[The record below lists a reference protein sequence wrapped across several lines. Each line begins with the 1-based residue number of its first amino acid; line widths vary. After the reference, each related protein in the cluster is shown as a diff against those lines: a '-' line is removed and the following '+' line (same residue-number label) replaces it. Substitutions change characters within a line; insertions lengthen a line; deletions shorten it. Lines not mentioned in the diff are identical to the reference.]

1 MPERS
6 VIIGSAQ
13 GLHARPAKIFVHLAA
28 QQPVPVSIRVGDR
41 APVPAS
47 SILGV
52 LSLGASQGTEVT
64 LSADGDGAAE
74 VLDELAGLLARDLDA
89 EEPDHA

>member
-6 VIIGSAQ
+6 VVVAAAQ
-13 GLHARPAKIFVHLAA
+13 GLHARPAQLFVQAA
-28 QQPVPVSIRVGDR
+28 ARQPVPVSIRVGDG

-52 LSLGASQGTEVT
+52 LSLGARHGTEVT
-64 LSADGDGAAE
+64 LSAEGDGAGGALE
-74 VLDELAGLLARDLDA
+74 ELAGLLARDLDA
-89 EEPDHA
+89 APPA

>member
-1 MPERS
+1 MPERT
-6 VIIGSAQ
+6 VVIGSAQ
-13 GLHARPAKIFVHLAA
+13 GLHARPAQIFVHMAA

-52 LSLGASQGTEVT
+52 LSLGAAQGTEVI
-64 LSADGDGAAE
+64 LSADGDEAPAALE
-74 VLDELAGLLARDLDA
+74 ALAGLLAGDLDA
-89 EEPDHA
+89 EEPDHV

>member
-1 MPERS
+1 MPERT
-6 VIIGSAQ
+6 VVIGSAQ
-13 GLHARPAKIFVHLAA
+13 GLHARPAKIFVHAA
-28 QQPVPVSIRVGDR
+28 ARQPVPVSLRVGDR

-52 LSLGASQGTEVT
+52 LSLAAAQGTEVV
-64 LSADGDGAAE
+64 LSAEGEGAAA

-89 EEPDHA
+89 EEPERA

>member
-1 MPERS
+1 MPERTA
-6 VIIGSAQ
+6 VIGSAQ

-28 QQPVPVSIRVGDR
+28 QQPVPVFIRVGDG

-52 LSLGASQGTEVT
+52 LSLGAAQGTEVV
-64 LSADGDGAAE
+64 LSAEGDGAAGALE
-74 VLDELAGLLARDLDA
+74 TLAGLLAGDLDA
-89 EEPDHA
+89 EEPDHV